1 MVQKDEITI
10 DPKYCF
16 SPSAKLLGD
25 FRFIVMQR
33 FLSYQNEISMSN
45 TLIINI
51 YFLLK
56 NFSLSEEKEYAIDD
70 SDVVLEK
77 YPLIISPIGGSG
89 ADKNTITCLCR
100 FILTDSFCSPFRFC

>member
-1 MVQKDEITI
+1 MHDRGRSPLQRHGAYRAG
-10 DPKYCF
+10 KY
-16 SPSAKLLGD
+16 PGQLVL
-25 FRFIVMQR
+25 RFVVMQR

-77 YPLIISPIGGSG
+77 YPLIISPIRE
-89 ADKNTITCLCR
+89 AALVR
-100 FILTDSFCSPFRFC
+100 VP